1 MSFVDFHLWQWCSV
15 FAISAVAVF
24 ATSRWLVSATGTIGD
39 YTGLSR
45 GFLGAVML
53 ATATSLPEIF
63 TGVSAVTLTDSPDLA
78 VGIVF
83 GSNLFNLLIIGV
95 MELTLLG
102 PSLLSSLS
110 KPTKL
115 SMILSGLLI
124 LAAIVLLASLQSE
137 IEYSPFT
144 KSVATSILIV
154 MYASFL
160 WLLHRAEVSEHFSQ
174 PGELA
179 AKVSDH
185 SPQTDEPAKARAA
198 LARAIGIYSL
208 STLLIALASI
218 GLSIAGENI
227 GILTGLSASFVGSLL
242 IALSTSLP
250 EVATS
255 FAALRIGSPDMAVS
269 NMTGSN
275 LFNTGIVLFTS
286 DVAYQASQNKYLLS
300 SVSRSHL
307 ITAAVSLTMTAIV
320 AIGAYIGPSGRKRY
334 GTLTVGSVALILL
347 FLVAQYWLFA
357 DSFI

>member
-15 FAISAVAVF
+15 FAISAAAVF
-24 ATSRWLVSATGTIGD
+24 GTSRWLVSATGTIGD

-45 GFLGAVML
+45 GFLGAVLL

-78 VGIVF
+78 AGTVF

-95 MELTLLG
+95 MELTILG

-137 IEYSPFT
+137 IEYPPFI

-160 WLLHRAEVSEHFSQ
+160 WLLHRAEVPVHFPQ
-174 PGELA
+174 PGELP
-179 AKVSDH
+179 AKVPDH
-185 SPQTDEPAKARAA
+185 SLQPDESPTAREA
-198 LARAIGIYSL
+198 LARAVGIYSL

-227 GILTGLSASFVGSLL
+227 GIITGLSASFVGTLL

-286 DVAYQASQNKYLLS
+286 DVAFQSARNKHLLS
-300 SVSRSHL
+300 SVSSSHVM
-307 ITAAVSLTMTAIV
+307 TAVISLTMTAIV
-320 AIGAYIGPSGRKRY
+320 ATGAYIGPTGRKRY
-334 GTLTVGSVALILL
+334 GTLTVGSVALIAL
-347 FLVAQYWLFA
+347 FLVAQYWLFG
-357 DSFI
+357 DSAV

>member
-15 FAISAVAVF
+15 FAISAAAVF
-24 ATSRWLVSATGTIGD
+24 GTSRWLVSATGTIGD

-45 GFLGAVML
+45 GFLGAVLL

-78 VGIVF
+78 AGTVF

-95 MELTLLG
+95 MELTILG

-137 IEYSPFT
+137 IEYPPFI

-160 WLLHRAEVSEHFSQ
+160 WLLHRAEVPDHALQ
-174 PGELA
+174 PDE
-179 AKVSDH
+179 
-185 SPQTDEPAKARAA
+185 SPTAREA
-198 LARAIGIYSL
+198 LTRAIGIYSL
-208 STLLIALASI
+208 SVLLIALASI

-227 GILTGLSASFVGSLL
+227 GIITGLSASFVGTLL

-286 DVAYQASQNKYLLS
+286 DVAFQSAQNKHLLS
-300 SVSRSHL
+300 SVSSSHVM
-307 ITAAVSLTMTAIV
+307 TAAISLTMTAIV
-320 AIGAYIGPSGRKRY
+320 ATGAYIGPSGRKRY
-334 GTLTVGSVALILL
+334 GTLTVGSVALIAL
-347 FLVAQYWLFA
+347 FLIAQYWLFG
-357 DSFI
+357 DSPV

>member
-1 MSFVDFHLWQWCSV
+1 MSFIDFHLWHWCIV
-15 FAISAVAVF
+15 FVISAAAVF
-24 ATSRWLVSATGTIGD
+24 GTSKWLVSATGTIGD
-39 YTGLSR
+39 YTGLSK

-63 TGVSAVTLTDSPDLA
+63 TGISAVTLTDSPDLA
-78 VGIVF
+78 TGTVF

-95 MELTLLG
+95 MELTILG

-124 LAAIVLLASLQSE
+124 LAAIVLLASLQSGAG
-137 IEYSPFT
+137 YPPLL
-144 KSVATSILIV
+144 KDLATSILII

-160 WLLHRAEVSEHFSQ
+160 WLLHRAEE
-174 PGELA
+174 PEL
-179 AKVSDH
+179 
-185 SPQTDEPAKARAA
+185 SPPPEGSAQARTS
-198 LARAIGIYSL
+198 LARAIGIYGF
-208 STLLIALASI
+208 STLLIVFASI
-218 GLSIAGENI
+218 GLSVAGENI
-227 GILTGLSASFVGSLL
+227 GILTGLSAGFIGSLL

-286 DVAYQASQNKYLLS
+286 DVAFQSTQNKHLLP
-300 SVSRSHL
+300 SVSSSHL
-307 ITAAVSLTMTAIV
+307 ITAAAALVMTAIV
-320 AIGAYIGPSGRKRY
+320 TTEAYTRPGSRKRH
-334 GTLTVGSVALILL
+334 GTFTVSAVALIIV

-357 DSFI
+357 HSGV